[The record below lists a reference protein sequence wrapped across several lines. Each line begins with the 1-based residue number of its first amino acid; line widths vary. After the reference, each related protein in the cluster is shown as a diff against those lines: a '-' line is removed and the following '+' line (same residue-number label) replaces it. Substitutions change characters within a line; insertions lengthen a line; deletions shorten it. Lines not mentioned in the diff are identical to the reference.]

1 MRGGE
6 GGVARETE
14 ARRETPRSAR
24 VQKRRL
30 CADPSGFN
38 GIACFVTM
46 AGMGKRGPKA
56 KPTLLSLAGHNAGGD
71 PTAPPIEVA
80 GDADALAVW
89 HSTVAN
95 LRLIGVWS
103 RADAGVVARYCC
115 TVSLWRAA
123 LAEVRA
129 SGTTQT
135 TKTGFSGP
143 TPAALL
149 LGKLSPQLL
158 AMEVAMGL
166 TPRARSKMQAKP
178 QQEPD
183 ALTEF
188 LIGP

>member
-1 MRGGE
+1 
-6 GGVARETE
+6 
-14 ARRETPRSAR
+14 
-24 VQKRRL
+24 
-30 CADPSGFN
+30 
-38 GIACFVTM
+38 M

-123 LAEVRA
+123 LAAVRTN
-129 SGTTQT
+129 GTTQT
-135 TKTGFSGP
+135 TRTGFSGP

-149 LGKLSPQLL
+149 LAKLSPMLL
-158 AMEVAMGL
+158 AMETAMAL
-166 TPRARSKMQAKP
+166 TPRARSRMAAKP
-178 QQEPD
+178 QEEPD
-183 ALTEF
+183 ELTEF
-188 LIGP
+188 LINP